1 MEPANRQNRQKWYHV
16 VYSFEAKAG
25 QDFSSQ
31 TTITLSLVI
40 NGQLPNQSADSYDY
54 GLNRGPDYRMHLVT
68 HCSEWHASQC
78 VWQVFTFHDM
88 SLPLHL
94 ESDLGIEMFAVK
106 PPSFHSNSTPFLP
119 PSLPPPWE
127 RTRAIKTR
135 KYNFVSLS
143 PLYCERAFCQFPGA
157 RANSANRAAYSL

>member
-1 MEPANRQNRQKWYHV
+1 MVEELPLLKMEPANRQNRQKWYHV

-68 HCSEWHASQC
+68 HCSE
-78 VWQVFTFHDM
+78 
-88 SLPLHL
+88 
-94 ESDLGIEMFAVK
+94 
-106 PPSFHSNSTPFLP
+106 
-119 PSLPPPWE
+119 
-127 RTRAIKTR
+127 
-135 KYNFVSLS
+135 
-143 PLYCERAFCQFPGA
+143 
-157 RANSANRAAYSL
+157 